1 MSFTNKYLI
10 YFYLF
15 LLSFNISCTS
25 PRVSVLAL
33 DFSPIFSKKVFKS
46 NLNKKE
52 KRAEKNYGN
61 STIQFEASKELT
73 IFLYGFIMDEA
84 IKAKNEDYSLS
95 RSIYSAAHIDFIR
108 SIEYINRSLVLD
120 YPNYNRWLNEK
131 NSINIKFKKES
142 AEKLYWAAAAY
153 AGAIQSSN
161 GSPEWVVQLP
171 KIGKL
176 LETGMLLDPEWNFGS
191 FYTAMISY
199 TLIRHDARD
208 NKMDIAKSF
217 FQKAVIASKGQDLSP
232 YISYAQNIAITEQD
246 KNEFTNMLYKALNI
260 DIYANPE
267 VTLSNYI
274 NRKKANWL
282 LDNIE
287 EYFY

>member
-46 NLNKKE
+46 SINKKE

-131 NSINIKFKKES
+131 KSINIKFKKES

>member
-61 STIQFEASKELT
+61 STIQFDASKELT

-95 RSIYSAAHIDFIR
+95 RSIYSTAHIDFIR
-108 SIEYINRSLVLD
+108 SIEYIDRSLVLD

-131 NSINIKFKKES
+131 KSINIKFKKES

-153 AGAIQSSN
+153 AGAIQSST

-217 FQKAVIASKGQDLSP
+217 FQKAVDVSKGQDLSP

-267 VTLSNYI
+267 LTLNNYI

>member
-61 STIQFEASKELT
+61 STIQFDASKELT

-120 YPNYNRWLNEK
+120 YSNYNRWLNEK

-267 VTLSNYI
+267 LTLSNYI

>member
-33 DFSPIFSKKVFKS
+33 DFSPIFSKKVFK
-46 NLNKKE
+46 NNINKKE

-131 NSINIKFKKES
+131 KSINIKFKKES

>member
-52 KRAEKNYGN
+52 KRAEKNYDN
-61 STIQFEASKELT
+61 STIQFDASKELT

-84 IKAKNEDYSLS
+84 IKAKNEDYFLS
-95 RSIYSAAHIDFIR
+95 RSIYSTAHIDFIR

-120 YPNYNRWLNEK
+120 YSNYNRWLNEK

-199 TLIRHDARD
+199 TLIRHDSRD

-267 VTLSNYI
+267 LTLNNYI

>member
-33 DFSPIFSKKVFKS
+33 DFSPIFSKKVFK
-46 NLNKKE
+46 NNINKKE

-131 NSINIKFKKES
+131 KSINIKFKKES

-153 AGAIQSSN
+153 AGAIQSSK
-161 GSPEWVVQLP
+161 GSPEWGVQLP
-171 KIGKL
+171 KMGKL
-176 LETGMLLDPEWNFGS
+176 LETGML
-191 FYTAMISY
+191 
-199 TLIRHDARD
+199 
-208 NKMDIAKSF
+208 
-217 FQKAVIASKGQDLSP
+217 
-232 YISYAQNIAITEQD
+232 
-246 KNEFTNMLYKALNI
+246 
-260 DIYANPE
+260 
-267 VTLSNYI
+267 
-274 NRKKANWL
+274 
-282 LDNIE
+282 
-287 EYFY
+287 

>member
-46 NLNKKE
+46 NINKKE

-131 NSINIKFKKES
+131 KSINIKFKKES

-267 VTLSNYI
+267 LTLSNYI

>member
-46 NLNKKE
+46 SLNKKE

-120 YPNYNRWLNEK
+120 YSNFNRWLNEK

>member
-1 MSFTNKYLI
+1 
-10 YFYLF
+10 
-15 LLSFNISCTS
+15 
-25 PRVSVLAL
+25 
-33 DFSPIFSKKVFKS
+33 
-46 NLNKKE
+46 
-52 KRAEKNYGN
+52 
-61 STIQFEASKELT
+61 
-73 IFLYGFIMDEA
+73 MDEA

-95 RSIYSAAHIDFIR
+95 KSIYSRAHIDFIR

-131 NSINIKFKKES
+131 KSINIKFKKES

-267 VTLSNYI
+267 LTLNNYV

>member
-10 YFYLF
+10 YLYLF

-61 STIQFEASKELT
+61 STIQFDASKELT

-120 YPNYNRWLNEK
+120 YSNYNRWLNEK

-267 VTLSNYI
+267 LTLNNYI

>member
-46 NLNKKE
+46 NINKKE

>member
-61 STIQFEASKELT
+61 STIQFDASKELT

-108 SIEYINRSLVLD
+108 SIEYINRSLVID
-120 YPNYNRWLNEK
+120 YPNYNIWLNEK
-131 NSINIKFKKES
+131 NSINIDFKKES

-217 FQKAVIASKGQDLSP
+217 FQKAVDVSKGQDLSP

>member
-25 PRVSVLAL
+25 PRVSVFAL
-33 DFSPIFSKKVFKS
+33 DFSPIFSKKVLKS

-52 KRAEKNYGN
+52 KRAEKNYDN
-61 STIQFEASKELT
+61 STIQFDASKELT

-95 RSIYSAAHIDFIR
+95 RSIYSRAHIDFIR

-120 YPNYNRWLNEK
+120 YSNYNRWLNEK

-267 VTLSNYI
+267 LTLSNYI

>member
-46 NLNKKE
+46 NINKKE

-61 STIQFEASKELT
+61 STIQFDASKELT

-131 NSINIKFKKES
+131 KSINIKFKKES

>member
-46 NLNKKE
+46 NINKKE

-131 NSINIKFKKES
+131 KSINIKFKKES

>member
-25 PRVSVLAL
+25 PRLSVLAL

-52 KRAEKNYGN
+52 IRAEKNYGN
-61 STIQFEASKELT
+61 STIQFDASKELT

-95 RSIYSAAHIDFIR
+95 RSIYSTAHIDFIR
-108 SIEYINRSLVLD
+108 SIEYIDRSLVLD

-131 NSINIKFKKES
+131 KSINIKFKKES

>member
-46 NLNKKE
+46 NINKKE
-52 KRAEKNYGN
+52 KRAEKNYDN
-61 STIQFEASKELT
+61 STIQFDASKELT

-131 NSINIKFKKES
+131 KSININFKKES

>member
-33 DFSPIFSKKVFKS
+33 DLSPIFSKKVFKS
-46 NLNKKE
+46 NINKKE

-131 NSINIKFKKES
+131 KSINIKFKKES